1 MNHEMRLKWFEEHF
15 KHLPGYDYIFAY
27 LIDNGFFVAPAS
39 TKYHGSYEGG
49 LFDHSKNVAE
59 MLVDLTEKL
68 HLQWERSES
77 PYIVGFF
84 HDLCKIDCY
93 CHPTMAQTIGGEA
106 IKDSNRWEYNP
117 NTLFKG
123 HGDKSL
129 MLLSSLILLTEE
141 EAACIRYH
149 MGAFTK
155 ESEWSDYTSAIHKF
169 PNVLFTHTADMMA
182 AHILEKGE

>member
-68 HLQWERSES
+68 HLQWERPES

-84 HDLCKIDCY
+84 HDLCKIDNYTVC
-93 CHPTMAQTIGGEA
+93 PFSEGGYT
-106 IKDSNRWEYNP
+106 YNDKS
-117 NTLFKG
+117 LFKG